1 MFHKRTWAAS
11 AAVLGLAVFSV
22 LGLRATIPAPSGVI
36 YGCYSTSS
44 GALRV
49 IDNSVSSC
57 KAYEI
62 PLHWNQVGPMGP
74 MGPQGVQGPAGP
86 QGPPGMQGPVGPTG
100 PAGPAGPSHVY
111 FMSDSNFLDFGPG
124 NAIPASITVPAGDYV
139 IDGKTVFQNIWFTPD
154 SGTCV
159 LTYSPGTGTSGD
171 SSTVTVD
178 VGGQAVVSL
187 NDTQAFSVTT
197 KIDLICTSTVDF
209 AVSNSMLRAILVGGI
224 N

>member
-1 MFHKRTWAAS
+1 MFRKRTLAAS
-11 AAVLGLAVFSV
+11 AAVGALAVFGV
-22 LGLRATIPAPSGVI
+22 LGLRATIPAPGGVI
-36 YGCYSTSS
+36 YGCYSARR

-57 KAYEI
+57 KPYEI

-86 QGPPGMQGPVGPTG
+86 QGPPGTQGPVGPTG
-100 PAGPAGPSHVY
+100 PAGAAGPSHAY
-111 FMSDSNFLDFGPG
+111 FMSHPYFLNFSPG
-124 NAIPASITVPAGDYV
+124 GAIPVSITVPAGDYV
-139 IDGKTVFQNIWFTPD
+139 IDGKTVFQNLSTTPD

-159 LTYSPGTGTSGD
+159 LMYSPGTGTSGD

-178 VGGQAVVSL
+178 AGGQTVVSL
-187 NDTQAFSVTT
+187 NDTQSFSVTT
-197 KIDLICTSTVDF
+197 KIDLACTATTNG
-209 AVSNSMLRAILVGGI
+209 AMSNTMLRAMVVGGI